1 MAYVFSDYNIKYP
14 LLGKWFLEYYGT
26 TNKNLYHFSDQP
38 DMARCLKC
46 RSIKDSMVLPMVL
59 LRPGLVYVVGF
70 RRKFEKQALFLR
82 SCPDGGEQMKHVLIV
97 LLCVVVGLLAGF
109 FLSHAA
115 ISLFL
120 PSTEALTLASDC
132 IVLG

>member
-1 MAYVFSDYNIKYP
+1 
-14 LLGKWFLEYYGT
+14 
-26 TNKNLYHFSDQP
+26 
-38 DMARCLKC
+38 MARCLKC

-59 LRPGLVYVVGF
+59 LGLYLVGF
-70 RRKFEKQALFLR
+70 RRKFEKQALCLR

-115 ISLFL
+115 IGLFL
-120 PSTEALTLASDC
+120 PSTGAVTLASDY

>member
-1 MAYVFSDYNIKYP
+1 
-14 LLGKWFLEYYGT
+14 
-26 TNKNLYHFSDQP
+26 
-38 DMARCLKC
+38 MARCLKC

-59 LRPGLVYVVGF
+59 LGLYLVGF
-70 RRKFEKQALFLR
+70 RRKFEKQALCLR
-82 SCPDGGEQMKHVLIV
+82 SCPDGGEQMKHVLMV

-120 PSTEALTLASDC
+120 PSTGALTLASDC
-132 IVLG
+132 VVLG

>member
-1 MAYVFSDYNIKYP
+1 
-14 LLGKWFLEYYGT
+14 
-26 TNKNLYHFSDQP
+26 
-38 DMARCLKC
+38 MARCLKR

-59 LRPGLVYVVGF
+59 LRAGLVYLVGF

-109 FLSHAA
+109 LLSHAA

-120 PSTEALTLASDC
+120 PGTEALTLASDY

>member
-1 MAYVFSDYNIKYP
+1 
-14 LLGKWFLEYYGT
+14 
-26 TNKNLYHFSDQP
+26 
-38 DMARCLKC
+38 MARCLKR
-46 RSIKDSMVLPMVL
+46 RSIKDSMHLPMVL

-82 SCPDGGEQMKHVLIV
+82 SCPEGGEQMKHVLIV

-115 ISLFL
+115 IGLFL
-120 PSTEALTLASDC
+120 PSTGTLTLASDY